1 MEKKTNLT
9 VTITGTHLDDDGEL
23 HVVDA
28 KYEGVDAVFM
38 NAYKLLPGLEVQ
50 HDTVI
55 VGSFERTMWV
65 KTIGHIIEEV
75 CEDETDLMQLLAES
89 LKAFMSK

>member
-9 VTITGTHLDDDGEL
+9 VTITGTHVDDDGEL

-28 KYEGVDAVFM
+28 KYDGVDAVFM
-38 NAYKLLPGLEVQ
+38 NAYKYLSGLEVQ

-55 VGSFERTMWV
+55 VGNFERTMVV
-65 KTIGHIIEEV
+65 KTIANIIEEV
-75 CEDETDLMQLLAES
+75 CEDETGLMQLLAES